1 MNDSIFV
8 VGHRNPD
15 TDSICA
21 AVAYAELKRRRGIPA
36 VAARAGEI
44 SRETAFVLE
53 RFDVPCPPLLETV
66 RTQVCD
72 LALDPV
78 TPISPDSSIKKA
90 WTLIKKNNVKTLPV
104 VDDGER
110 LIGIVSL
117 SDMARKY
124 MDIADTN
131 HVDARS
137 TSLLNLLDT
146 LAGDLVC
153 GDPRTFGA
161 EGKVVVAAMTPDRMG
176 AYVESGDVV
185 LAGNRGDCQV
195 EALHLGAAC
204 LVVTGGHEV
213 APEALEVA
221 ETQGRHIVVTPYDT
235 FTAARLINQSVS
247 VRHIMTA
254 GELATFHLDDFVD
267 DIRDLMLQTRHRSY
281 PVVDNSKR
289 VHGLLARFHLI
300 SPRRKRVILV
310 DHNELSQAVSGV
322 EEADIL
328 EIIDHHRVGD
338 IQTGKPIIFRND
350 PVGSTSTIVYAL
362 YGESGLRPPR
372 NVAGLLC
379 AAILSDTMKF
389 KSPTCTHQ
397 DITAA
402 RQLAEIAGIDDMDAF
417 ATAMFKAGSSLE
429 GRTPREIFHQD
440 FKDFILGN
448 HKIGVSQINT
458 MDGANLDAVRQ
469 ELLTYMTDLCAAQQY
484 DLLLL
489 LFTDILKEGSE
500 VLFAGEH
507 TDLVVKAF
515 GSAQNGLFL
524 PGVVSRKKQ
533 IIPLLAAAVD

>member
-1 MNDSIFV
+1 MQDSIFV

-21 AVAYAELKRRRGIPA
+21 AVAYAELKRRQGISA

-53 RFDVPCPPLLETV
+53 RFGLPCPPLLETV

-78 TPISPDSSIKKA
+78 TPISPDSSIKTA
-90 WTLIKKNNVKTLPV
+90 WTLIKKHNIKTLPV
-104 VDDGER
+104 TDEGER
-110 LIGIVSL
+110 LIGIVTL

-131 HVDARS
+131 HVDSRS
-137 TSLLNLLDT
+137 TSLTNLLDT
-146 LAGDLVC
+146 LAAELLF
-153 GDPRTFGA
+153 GDPRNFAA
-161 EGKVVVAAMTPDRMG
+161 EGKVVVAAMTPDQMG
-176 AYVESGDVV
+176 AYVEPGDVV

-195 EALHLGAAC
+195 EALRLGATC
-204 LVVTGGHEV
+204 LVVTGGHGA
-213 APEALEVA
+213 APETLEEA
-221 ETQGRHIVVTPYDT
+221 SQHPCHILRTPYDT

-247 VRHIMTA
+247 VRHIMTS
-254 GELATFHLDDFVD
+254 EPLATFHLDDFLD
-267 DIRDLMLQTRHRSY
+267 DIRDVMLQTRHRSY
-281 PVVDNSKR
+281 PVVDNAKR
-289 VHGLLARFHLI
+289 VHGLMARFHLI

-310 DHNELSQAVSGV
+310 DHNEMSQAVSGV

-338 IQTGKPIIFRND
+338 IQTRNPIIFRND
-350 PVGSTSTIVYAL
+350 PVGSTSTIIYTL
-362 YGESGLRPPR
+362 YGEHGLRPPR

-389 KSPTCTHQ
+389 KSPTCTYQ
-397 DITAA
+397 DRTAA
-402 RQLAEIAGIDDMDAF
+402 RQLAEIAGISDMEDF

-429 GRTPREIFHQD
+429 GRTSREIFHQD
-440 FKDFILGN
+440 FKDFLLGSYT
-448 HKIGVSQINT
+448 IGVSQINT

-469 ELLTYMTDLCAAQQY
+469 ELLAYMEELCAAGHY
-484 DLLLL
+484 DLLVL
-489 LFTDILKEGSE
+489 LFTDVLKEGSE
-500 VLFAGEH
+500 ILFVGERS
-507 TDLVVKAF
+507 DLAVKAF
-515 GSAQNGLFL
+515 GGASSGLFL

-533 IIPLLAAAVD
+533 VIPLLAAAVE

>member
-1 MNDSIFV
+1 MEDALFV

-21 AVAYAELKRRRGIPA
+21 AVAYAELKRRQGIAA

-53 RFDVPCPPLLETV
+53 HFGVPCPPLLETV

-90 WTLIKKNNVKTLPV
+90 WALIKRNNVKTLPV

-110 LIGIVSL
+110 LIGIVTL

-131 HVDARS
+131 HVDPRS

-146 LAGDLVC
+146 LAAELLF
-153 GDPRTFGA
+153 GDPRAFTA
-161 EGKVVVAAMTPDRMG
+161 NGKVVVAAMTPDQMG
-176 AYVESGDVV
+176 TYVEPGDVV

-195 EALHLGAAC
+195 EALRLGATC
-204 LVVTGGHEV
+204 LVVTGGHGA
-213 APEALEVA
+213 APETLEEA
-221 ETQGRHIVVTPYDT
+221 PRHPCHILGTPYDT

-247 VRHIMTA
+247 VRHIMTS
-254 GELATFHLDDFVD
+254 ENLAIFHLDDFVD
-267 DIRDLMLQTRHRSY
+267 DIREVMVQTRHRSY
-281 PVVDNSKR
+281 PVVDNAKR

-310 DHNELSQAVSGV
+310 DHNEMSQAVSGV
-322 EEADIL
+322 EEAEIL

-338 IQTGKPIIFRND
+338 IQTRNPIIFRND
-350 PVGSTSTIVYAL
+350 PVGSTSTIIYSL
-362 YGESGLRPPR
+362 YGEHGLRPPR

-397 DITAA
+397 DRAA
-402 RQLAEIAGIDDMDAF
+402 AQQLAEIAGIHHMEDF

-429 GRTPREIFHQD
+429 GRTSREIFHQD
-440 FKDFILGN
+440 FKDFLLGRY
-448 HKIGVSQINT
+448 KIGVSQINT
-458 MDGANLDAVRQ
+458 MDGAHLETVRGGI
-469 ELLTYMTDLCAAQQY
+469 LTYMEELCTAAQY
-484 DLLLL
+484 DLLVL
-489 LFTDILKEGSE
+489 LFTDILQEGSE
-500 VLFAGEH
+500 VLFVGPSA
-507 TDLVVKAF
+507 DLAVKAF
-515 GSAQNGLFL
+515 GGASSGIFL
-524 PGVVSRKKQ
+524 PGVISRKKQ
-533 IIPLLAAAVD
+533 VIPLLAAAVE